1 MKFVSMFMI
10 LCVAIAAT
18 AGIQK
23 VFSVPELVDQYYSVQ
38 DSKTSKLKLMTKPM
52 SSSIQRD
59 CHERP
64 DGKACS
70 DLACQKLG
78 AWGCDTMDEISAV
91 NRACRGNYGSECLD
105 MTCTKLGAWGCDTL
119 DEVTD
124 VARACVG
131 NYNTDC
137 FESVCQRLGAWG
149 CDTLDEVTEVLRSC
163 AGHD

>member
-23 VFSVPELVDQYYSVQ
+23 AFSVPELVDQYYATPKNKSI
-38 DSKTSKLKLMTKPM
+38 SLKLF
-52 SSSIQRD
+52 SSARPDQRD

-64 DGKACS
+64 DTQACV
-70 DLACQKLG
+70 DFACKKLG
-78 AWGCDTMDEISAV
+78 SWQCDDMNEINAV
-91 NRACRGNYGSECLD
+91 SRACRGNYGSACLEKA
-105 MTCTKLGAWGCDTL
+105 CQKIGSWQCDDINEIT
-119 DEVTD
+119 E

-131 NYNTDC
+131 NYDTGC
-137 FESVCQRLGAWG
+137 FENVCTRLGSWQ
-149 CDTLDEVTEVLRSC
+149 CDDIKEITEVLRSC